1 MAHPDVPLEQDYVD
15 EAYRCLEAMRERT
28 ARVAELEDSAAQ
40 AVDSAV
46 AQWHLNRRLSSL
58 DTDVPGLAF
67 GRLDEEGPAPGEP
80 DEDGRAHGR
89 GRRGGRWY
97 VGRRH
102 VEDAKGEPVVVD
114 WRADV
119 SVPFYRATAADP
131 LGLRLRRRFMM
142 TDRRVDDL
150 FDEDFDDPDSVD
162 AAHHGGIP
170 DPLLAE
176 LERSRTGEM
185 RDIVAT
191 IAAEQDRVIRAPLV
205 SCLVVQG
212 GPGTGKTAVGLHR
225 AAFLLY
231 EHRRKLDHEGVL
243 VIGPN
248 PLFLR
253 YIAQVLPSL
262 GETAVRQTTL
272 DRLLAGTAYRVRA
285 ADDDTAARVKGDARM
300 SRVLARAVTG
310 TRRPLDQPLD
320 VQTGWGTVRLDD
332 DVVEAAVKEIAARDV
347 AHNVGR
353 AALRTQLLRLVRQE
367 LADRR
372 GEELATTVELESRL
386 RNDRD
391 WLRALDR
398 LWPTLGAAAVA
409 RRLLSSRSAL
419 RTAADGILDADEQ
432 AAILRPSTRRADDEP
447 WTEADLALLDEA
459 QWLVAGPPP
468 AYGHV
473 VVDEAQ
479 DLSAMGLRSLARRC
493 PTRSMTVLGDLA
505 QATAAASQ
513 GSWEVVVG
521 HLGRLA
527 GHDPARR
534 PRPGLPGAG
543 TGDGL
548 RQPPPAHRRTR
559 RRAHRVG
566 AGGGPGAPPGD
577 GRRRRRPGPRGR
589 PARAGARRRMD
600 DGRRRR
606 SRRGARPAGPGPAG
620 HRRGAR
626 GGQGPRVRRR
636 GGGRAGGDRH
646 VERHR
651 AEPTPALRRPHPGGA
666 GAGGGPRPAVAAGAH
681 PVVGGA
687 GGRCSAGMRPS
698 ATRVSISLCC
708 STRWIRCR
716 RSPWICAM
724 AVAARRASSPAR
736 ATASST
742 SVIRF
747 CRSRIRAR
755 WPRSQWVSRD
765 CSWSRLRSVRSAIRR
780 TRQRRSPTSVP
791 ASTTTPA
798 APAARSHMPLTPRCR
813 RTTLRHGAAICQ
825 PSTFNRVRRR

>member
-1 MAHPDVPLEQDYVD
+1 MAHPDVPVEQDYVD

-310 TRRPLDQPLD
+310 TRRLLDRPLD
-320 VQTGWGTVRLDD
+320 VQTGWGTVRLDV

-521 HLGRLA
+521 HLGSPATTQRVDLDLGYRVPAPVMDFANRLLPTAAPDVVPTASVRAEGRAPRLVTVAGADDLAPEVDRLVRELAGEWTTVGVVAPDGVRARLA
-527 GHDPARR
+527 RD
-534 PRPGLPGAG
+534 LPGTVVAPEEAKGLEFDAVVVVEPAAIG
-543 TGDGL
+543 TSSDTARNL
-548 RQPPPAHRRTR
+548 RLLYVALTRAVQELVVVHARPLPPALTR
-559 RRAHRVG
+559 
-566 AGGGPGAPPGD
+566 
-577 GRRRRRPGPRGR
+577 
-589 PARAGARRRMD
+589 
-600 DGRRRR
+600 
-606 SRRGARPAGPGPAG
+606 S
-620 HRRGAR
+620 
-626 GGQGPRVRRR
+626 
-636 GGGRAGGDRH
+636 
-646 VERHR
+646 
-651 AEPTPALRRPHPGGA
+651 
-666 GAGGGPRPAVAAGAH
+666 
-681 PVVGGA
+681 
-687 GGRCSAGMRPS
+687 
-698 ATRVSISLCC
+698 
-708 STRWIRCR
+708 
-716 RSPWICAM
+716 
-724 AVAARRASSPAR
+724 
-736 ATASST
+736 
-742 SVIRF
+742 
-747 CRSRIRAR
+747 
-755 WPRSQWVSRD
+755 
-765 CSWSRLRSVRSAIRR
+765 
-780 TRQRRSPTSVP
+780 
-791 ASTTTPA
+791 
-798 APAARSHMPLTPRCR
+798 
-813 RTTLRHGAAICQ
+813 
-825 PSTFNRVRRR
+825 